1 MVRSINQQQTD
12 SNITSNKQGSGLFS
26 DDVSRV
32 NFIVI
37 LIVCLSVILLVSII
51 VWCIASNIDSN
62 AINDNYVKSNGSV
75 SDVIE
80 TDEYSYDSEID
91 TELDDEISNND
102 IITGSDLSG
111 VVAYGYGDDFET
123 YDVTILSIDRSSRDN
138 VMCIIESDSYS
149 FLDGQFLFVD
159 PCDSLPDS
167 LIISVD
173 EFLDNEDGT
182 ITLIGEEW

>member
-51 VWCIASNIDSN
+51 VWCIAFNIGSN
-62 AINDNYVKSNGSV
+62 AINDNYVKPNGSV

-80 TDEYSYDSEID
+80 TDEYAY
-91 TELDDEISNND
+91 DDEIDDEIGNND

-111 VVAYGYGDDFET
+111 VVAYGYSDNFET
-123 YDVTILSIDRSSRDN
+123 YDVTILSIDRSLRDN

-149 FLDGQFLFVD
+149 FLDGQFLFID
-159 PCDSLPDS
+159 PCDSLPDGIS
-167 LIISVD
+167 MSVD